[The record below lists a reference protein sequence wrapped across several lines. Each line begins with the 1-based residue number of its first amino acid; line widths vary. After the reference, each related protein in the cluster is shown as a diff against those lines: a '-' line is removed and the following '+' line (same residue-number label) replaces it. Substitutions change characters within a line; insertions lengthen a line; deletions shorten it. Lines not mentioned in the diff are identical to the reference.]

1 MLVHRIGHVV
11 YDDERRTPLT
21 KDSLSVVLYEP
32 MREVCGIGIKHLH
45 LLDPMLVERHPSI
58 LRGRRLAEGPEPE
71 PAEPLPALPAQR
83 PPIQQL
89 APALLL
95 LLLLFFTAAHPK
107 KHRRGRKRPDRHDHE
122 VDGVTVDGSLLL
134 LAPVGGHDD
143 GERAEDTNT
152 PTYGS
157 SGFATSMKPLR

>member
-1 MLVHRIGHVV
+1 
-11 YDDERRTPLT
+11 
-21 KDSLSVVLYEP
+21 

-89 APALLL
+89 APALLRIPKNI
-95 LLLLFFTAAHPK
+95 AAVASVRIDTTMK
-107 KHRRGRKRPDRHDHE
+107 W
-122 VDGVTVDGSLLL
+122 TV
-134 LAPVGGHDD
+134 
-143 GERAEDTNT
+143 
-152 PTYGS
+152 
-157 SGFATSMKPLR
+157 